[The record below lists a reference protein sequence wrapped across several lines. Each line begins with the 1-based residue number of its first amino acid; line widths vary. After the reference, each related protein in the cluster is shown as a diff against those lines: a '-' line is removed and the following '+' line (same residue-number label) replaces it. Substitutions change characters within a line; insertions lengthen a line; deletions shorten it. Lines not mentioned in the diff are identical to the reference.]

1 MTYEEIVQ
9 KWQKAKLPANI
20 FSGNLLTVL
29 TSEISKIEGINVSYH
44 RTHELLENEYVA
56 GYTGDIRDLFS
67 VLNNRTL
74 ADFYNNALKD
84 GQKITPWFIK
94 KSHEI
99 LLKASIDKHRYHD
112 NGERAG
118 QYKKHD
124 YCIGVCDTGTEPAE
138 VESQITELCELLE
151 ERKDSNTLELAAVFH
166 CLFESIHPFADGNG
180 RVGRWL
186 LNYLLVSRNHPPVII
201 MNDNKEDY
209 YLALEEFDRTE
220 DPLPM
225 YDFLKS
231 QVVNQYHLLR
241 PMLEDTSM
249 IDALWSEVP
258 PSIRDNYTGDREVL
272 LRELGLLG

>member
-1 MTYEEIVQ
+1 MTYEDIVS
-9 KWQKAKLPANI
+9 KWQRAKLPTNI

-44 RTHELLENEYVA
+44 RTYELLENEYVA

-74 ADFYNNALKD
+74 ADFYNKALQDK
-84 GQKITPWFIK
+84 QKITPWFIK

-118 QYKKHD
+118 EYKKHD
-124 YCIGVCDTGTEPAE
+124 YCIGVCDTGTEPSE
-138 VESQITELCELLE
+138 VESQIVELCELLE
-151 ERKDSNTLELAAVFH
+151 EKRDSDTLKLAAVFH

-186 LNYLLVSRNHPPVII
+186 VNYLLVSRNHPTVII
-201 MNDNKEDY
+201 MNDNKEEY

-220 DPLPM
+220 DPLAM
-225 YDFLKS
+225 YNFLKS
-231 QVVNQYHLLR
+231 QIVSQYRILR
-241 PMLEDTSM
+241 PMLEDTS
-249 IDALWSEVP
+249 ALDDIWKKVP
-258 PSIRDNYTGDREVL
+258 PSIRCNYTGDREDL
-272 LRELGLLG
+272 LRELGLLE